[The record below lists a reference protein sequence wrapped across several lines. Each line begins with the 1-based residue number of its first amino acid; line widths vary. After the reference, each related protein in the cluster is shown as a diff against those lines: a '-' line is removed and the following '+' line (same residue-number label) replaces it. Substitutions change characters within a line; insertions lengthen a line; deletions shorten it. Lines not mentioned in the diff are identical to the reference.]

1 MKSRRVHIVICYNLT
16 LKYSYISEVCSN
28 KKKAQEHLDSI
39 SKIMEKYEPDMVRTY
54 WITSEMVY

>member
-1 MKSRRVHIVICYNLT
+1 MKSRRVHIVMCYNLT
-16 LKYSYISEVCSN
+16 LKNTYISEVCSN

-54 WITSEMVY
+54 WVISEKVY